1 MLIQL
6 RHVCILLLFCC
17 SAFVSA
23 QETTADA
30 GDPVTTGDPTL
41 PVAELKLR
49 LKPLTLTE
57 VKVEVAGWL
66 ALLQAKAREISTA
79 DIAVSYRKA
88 ELAKADE
95 LEAALLAVADAT
107 QAVSQQPADAAAAA
121 RLEQAEAAVEEIKR
135 EAREI
140 IRRAREDKEAV
151 AITKIAV
158 ETIRQQEEVAA
169 TEIAVAAGEEQVVEI
184 TLDDV
189 DAITSDG
196 KTSEIRDKVQA
207 VTDERSE
214 TRKDLLLYLTGLR
227 EQQIALIDRA
237 NTAID
242 DFERKGGKAE
252 EVEEYRKYVSAIADI
267 EVDVSDVSATW
278 TMATGWLV
286 SAEGGVRWL
295 KNISKFV
302 LIVLVAMLLARL
314 VSRALKRVVARSKTT
329 SRLLADFLVVT
340 VYRLIIAIGILVGL
354 AALEINIGPLLA
366 VIGAAGFVI
375 AFALQDSL
383 GNFASGI
390 LIMMFKPF
398 DVGDVVEIDGVL
410 GKVQSMNL
418 LSVLIYTPD
427 NKSVIIPNNN
437 VWGSSITNVTGT
449 DTRRVDLVFGIA
461 YDDDIEKAQKIM
473 EQVVTGN
480 DKVLKEPEPVI
491 RVHELGDSSVNFIC
505 RPWVETGNYWEV
517 YWDVTRSVKERF
529 DQEGI
534 SIPFPQRDV
543 HVYST
548 AINQGGTLPGNAF
561 AASAMAGHMP
571 GGDALSKYP
580 AEAGSESPDSPS

>member
-1 MLIQL
+1 MSEQ
-6 RHVCILLLFCC
+6 
-17 SAFVSA
+17 
-23 QETTADA
+23 
-30 GDPVTTGDPTL
+30 P
-41 PVAELKLR
+41 
-49 LKPLTLTE
+49 
-57 VKVEVAGWL
+57 
-66 ALLQAKAREISTA
+66 
-79 DIAVSYRKA
+79 
-88 ELAKADE
+88 ADE
-95 LEAALLAVADAT
+95 LAIDKLK
-107 QAVSQQPADAAAAA
+107 
-121 RLEQAEAAVEEIKR
+121 QAEAAVEEIKR
-135 EAREI
+135 ETLEI
-140 IRRAREDKEAV
+140 VRRASEDKEAA
-151 AITKIAV
+151 AITQVAV
-158 ETIRQQEEVAA
+158 ETIRQQEKAA
-169 TEIAVAAGEEQVVEI
+169 AEAASAAGEQSEEEVA
-184 TLDDV
+184 TGDLD
-189 DAITSDG
+189 AGISDG
-196 KTSEIRDKVQA
+196 EDSPLRDKVQA
-207 VTDERSE
+207 ATEERTE
-214 TRKDLLLYLTGLR
+214 ARKDLLLYLTGLR
-227 EQQIALIDRA
+227 EEQTALIDRA

-242 DFERKGGKAE
+242 DFERKGGKVE
-252 EVEEYRKYVSAIADI
+252 EVDEYRKYVSAIADI

-278 TMATGWLV
+278 TMATGWLT

-314 VSRALKRVVARSKTT
+314 VSRALERIIARSKTT

-340 VYRLIIAIGILVGL
+340 VHRLVIAIGILIGL

-375 AFALQDSL
+375 AFALQNSL

-398 DVGDVVEIDGVL
+398 DVGDMVEIDGVL

-473 EQVVTGN
+473 EQVVDKN
-480 DKVLKEPEPVI
+480 DMVLKEPAPVI

-548 AINQGGTLPGNAF
+548 ATNPMG
-561 AASAMAGHMP
+561 
-571 GGDALSKYP
+571 ALT
-580 AEAGSESPDSPS
+580 

>member
-1 MLIQL
+1 MFTQL

-30 GDPVTTGDPTL
+30 GSPVTTGDPTL

-49 LKPLTLTE
+49 LKPLTLAE
-57 VKVEVAGWL
+57 VKVEVDGWL
-66 ALLQAKAREISTA
+66 TLLQTKAREISTA

-95 LEAALLAVADAT
+95 LQAAIDDVEKAR
-107 QAVSQQPADAAAAA
+107 QAMSEQPADE
-121 RLEQAEAAVEEIKR
+121 LDIDKLKQAEAAVEEIKR
-135 EAREI
+135 ETLEVV
-140 IRRAREDKEAV
+140 RRASEDKDAA
-151 AITKIAV
+151 AITQVAV
-158 ETIRQQEEVAA
+158 ETIRQQEKAAAEEAAAAGAETVVEGDSIDADAGASGGDTGELREKVEAA
-169 TEIAVAAGEEQVVEI
+169 TDE
-184 TLDDV
+184 
-189 DAITSDG
+189 
-196 KTSEIRDKVQA
+196 KSEA
-207 VTDERSE
+207 
-214 TRKDLLLYLTGLR
+214 RKDLLLYLTGLR
-227 EQQIALIDRA
+227 EEQTALIDRA

-242 DFERKGGKAE
+242 DFERKGGKVE

-267 EVDVSDVSATW
+267 QVDVSDVSATW
-278 TMATGWLV
+278 AMATGWLV
-286 SAEGGVRWL
+286 SPEGGVRWL

-314 VSRALKRVVARSKTT
+314 VSRALERIIARSKTT

-340 VYRLIIAIGILVGL
+340 VHRLVIAIGILIGL

-375 AFALQDSL
+375 AFALQNSL

-398 DVGDVVEIDGVL
+398 DVGDMVEIDGVL

-437 VWGSSITNVTGT
+437 VWSSSITNVTGT

-461 YDDDIEKAQKIM
+461 YDDDIDKAQKIM
-473 EQVVTGN
+473 EQVVDEN
-480 DKVLKEPEPVI
+480 DMVLKEPAPVI

-548 AINQGGTLPGNAF
+548 ATNPMG
-561 AASAMAGHMP
+561 
-571 GGDALSKYP
+571 ALT
-580 AEAGSESPDSPS
+580 